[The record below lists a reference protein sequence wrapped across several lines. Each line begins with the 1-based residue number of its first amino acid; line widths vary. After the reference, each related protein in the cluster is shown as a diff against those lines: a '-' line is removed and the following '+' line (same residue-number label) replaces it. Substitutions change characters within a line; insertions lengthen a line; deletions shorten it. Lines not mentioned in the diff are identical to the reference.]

1 MSNDNAPWFR
11 LRGDKWKADTRG
23 LNPQEKAIY
32 IDLLVEMHEREA
44 PLSDAWL
51 EQVRS
56 ITRARPKTF
65 FAGIEKLIALGL
77 FVRTDDGLWS
87 HFMASEI
94 ANRRGR
100 SEKARRSAN
109 KSRQNPDQNPDFQ
122 PEKSQQNQRSGA
134 AIEIQ
139 TEMKRE
145 APKGASH
152 HTNSYQDENCS
163 GGAAS
168 ADAGGSPTAE
178 GREDTFS
185 AGDPPTADAAASDE
199 KRIRWMIDLCVERDD
214 DLFMEDSIFIASLEG
229 RDVSSFTPDDIRR
242 LVNIVDAL
250 SAQGRSGVYFGD
262 DGGGENSADE
272 EWLSGWPDDEA
283 EEFEVDEDGRE
294 RPIRAAR

>member
-23 LNPQEKAIY
+23 LNPQEKAVY

-152 HTNSYQDENCS
+152 HTNSYQDESCS

-168 ADAGGSPTAE
+168 ADAGGPPTGE
-178 GREDTFS
+178 GAALF
-185 AGDPPTADAAASDE
+185 AGQNITADATD
-199 KRIRWMIDLCVERDD
+199 DRDD
-214 DLFMEDSIFIASLEG
+214 DQHRCRLLLDEILSREAELGDGAMGDHY
-229 RDVSSFTPDDIRR
+229 RR
-242 LVNIVDAL
+242 LARGVRAALAKHGHLSDANIGTIEMLVERLEAADRTKRGGADTVR
-250 SAQGRSGVYFGD
+250 RSGAK
-262 DGGGENSADE
+262 SR
-272 EWLSGWPDDEA
+272 EA
-283 EEFEVDEDGRE
+283 R
-294 RPIRAAR
+294 R